1 MCKVLLDSIEK
12 VRKFVSITSR
22 FDTEVSLKAGRY
34 IVDAKSI
41 MGIFSVDLTKPMELQ
56 FETNGK
62 ADSACIAKYI
72 EQVDEFV
79 VA

>member
-1 MCKVLLDSIEK
+1 MCKVLLDSIKK
-12 VRKFVSITSR
+12 VRNFVSITSK

-56 FETNGK
+56 FETNEK
-62 ADSACIAKYI
+62 YRDACIAKYI
-72 EQVDEFV
+72 EQLEEFV
-79 VA
+79 V

>member
-12 VRKFVSITSR
+12 VKKFVSITSR

-41 MGIFSVDLTKPMELQ
+41 MGIFSVDLTSPMELQ
-56 FETNGK
+56 FETNEEYIG
-62 ADSACIAKYI
+62 ACIAKYI
-72 EQVDEFV
+72 EQLEEFIV
-79 VA
+79 